1 MTRVGAGSDLDGERG
16 DGIVLDE
23 WAGLDGKVAVITGGA
38 GGLGRAVTVDLVRAG
53 VAVAV
58 CDRDQ
63 GALDVLRGLLADL
76 GAPDPLLVCFDVRE
90 TEALTAFF
98 EQVDQRFRRVDILV
112 NIPGGGYRAKVID
125 MSPKGTMA
133 VIRQNFLYVLEAC
146 QHAARRMQA
155 QGDGGSIVNMSTIEA
170 HRAMPDMGVYGAMKA
185 AVEHLT
191 KTLAVELGPSRI
203 RVNTVAPDLFPNAST
218 AAAGFSDIDQTGP
231 LAQLEDRIA
240 VPLQRKG
247 VDADVSGPVLFLA
260 SNLSAYVTGTTIHI
274 DGGTLVNGGWMAWP
288 DGFHNTVPRSVLGLL
303 HGAEDA

>member
-1 MTRVGAGSDLDGERG
+1 MPPRRSTAAATPASRSAWPRCGEQRCCTTSSTGRSRCTAPSASPPTCPSSACTERRATRGSTTAPTRSTGTRSPGGSCAGSRRLRGCAPEREAVRHPPGSRGGTAPVSTGPGLDDGQEWPMTRVGAGSDLDGERG

-63 GALDVLRGLLADL
+63 GALDVLRGLLADI

-133 VIRQNFLYVLEAC
+133 
-146 QHAARRMQA
+146 
-155 QGDGGSIVNMSTIEA
+155 
-170 HRAMPDMGVYGAMKA
+170 
-185 AVEHLT
+185 
-191 KTLAVELGPSRI
+191 
-203 RVNTVAPDLFPNAST
+203 
-218 AAAGFSDIDQTGP
+218 
-231 LAQLEDRIA
+231 
-240 VPLQRKG
+240 
-247 VDADVSGPVLFLA
+247 
-260 SNLSAYVTGTTIHI
+260 
-274 DGGTLVNGGWMAWP
+274 
-288 DGFHNTVPRSVLGLL
+288 
-303 HGAEDA
+303 